1 MPSRK
6 SPRKPAKGRAPAT
19 PVVRSPAA
27 AGVVRTLHTA
37 RDGLF
42 EFGYFAAA
50 CGAMIGMLM
59 LLHRMPIG

>member
-1 MPSRK
+1 MPPK
-6 SPRKPAKGRAPAT
+6 KTPRKPAK
-19 PVVRSPAA
+19 SPAL

-50 CGAMIGMLM
+50 CGGMIGILM